1 MPRGIE
7 RHRHRWRARQRMNS
21 AGDTVCHARFES
33 VPAHEERRLSFSTS
47 PGKTG
52 VVRRSEVLRAAIEQR
67 RAVVVPGCHDALSA
81 RIVEQSGFEAVQVSG
96 FGLAASLLAAPDV
109 GLVQMKDVLDV
120 TWNIV
125 QAVDVPVMADAD
137 TGGGNAV
144 NAAWVTE
151 RLVTMGAAGMN
162 IEDQVFP
169 KRCGHLV
176 GKEVIPA
183 DEMCGKVQACVAA
196 RDRLDTAFV
205 VNARSDAYA
214 VNGFEDAIDRC
225 RRYLDAGADLVF
237 IDGIRTRD
245 EIRRAVDAL
254 DGLLSV
260 NLMDGVTGV
269 KTELV
274 PIPELAAMGVARV
287 SVPVASTLVA
297 HHALTAFF
305 TALRAAPDGVLPDR
319 RDLLSDFDAVTDF
332 LGFDDYRE
340 LEDTYLPADHLAD
353 KYD

>member
-1 MPRGIE
+1 VVVAVG
-7 RHRHRWRARQRMNS
+7 A
-21 AGDTVCHARFES
+21 
-33 VPAHEERRLSFSTS
+33 
-47 PGKTG
+47 GKTG
-52 VVRRSEVLRAAIEQR
+52 GVTKSEVLRAAIEQR

-81 RIVEQSGFEAVQVSG
+81 RVVEKCGFEAVQVSG

-109 GLVQMKDVLDV
+109 GLVQMKDVLDA

-125 QAVDVPVMADAD
+125 QAVEVPVVADAD

-151 RLVTMGAAGMN
+151 RLVAMGAAGMN

-176 GKEVIPA
+176 GKEVIPTN
-183 DEMCGKVQACVAA
+183 EMCGKVQACVAA
-196 RDRLDTAFV
+196 RDRLDSAFV
-205 VNARSDAYA
+205 VNARTDAYA
-214 VNGFEDAIDRC
+214 PNGFEDAIDRC

-245 EIRRAVDAL
+245 EIQRAVDEI
-254 DGLLSV
+254 DGMLSV

-287 SVPVASTLVA
+287 SIPVASTLVA
-297 HHALTAFF
+297 HRALTQFF
-305 TALRAAPDGVLPDR
+305 TALRSAPDGVLSDR
-319 RDLLSDFDAVTDF
+319 RDLLSSFDTVTDF
-332 LGFDDYRE
+332 LGLGHYRE
-340 LEDTYLPADHLAD
+340 LEDAYLPANRLAE
-353 KYD
+353 KYE